1 MLRLLFTTT
10 AVSPRTLTAV
20 SSLAFTAV
28 LALASPATAQ
38 DAVVGQEYEIT
49 IATEEDNQYTGPYG
63 QVMIGSI
70 FVMVPDA
77 EVGETYTVRITAI
90 AENQYSGNVQAAC
103 EFSLIGG
110 DRVGMCLPAP

>member
-1 MLRLLFTTT
+1 MLRSVFTTT
-10 AVSPRTLTAV
+10 AVL
-20 SSLAFTAV
+20 TAV

-63 QVMIGSI
+63 QVLIGAV

-77 EVGETYTVRITAI
+77 KVEERYTVTITAVE
-90 AENQYSGNVQAAC
+90 ENQYSGDLQASC
-103 EFSLIGG
+103 EFALIGG
-110 DRVGMCLPAP
+110 DREGMCLPAP